1 MSILL
6 VSTCKEA
13 LSEREFVHPISIV
26 LGSIEHQILHYSK
39 CTKNT
44 IKSFDKIIIC
54 GTSLKDNEY
63 LENLDTFKETFQK
76 FSRPI
81 LGICS
86 GMQIVCSIFNGK
98 IVQNVEIGMTNS
110 ETLKINELCMG
121 EFQIYNMH
129 TKSVDIL
136 ENFII
141 LAKNNNRIHVIK
153 HKTKNVFGVS
163 FHPEVRNENIISN
176 FIKI

>member
-54 GTSLKDNEY
+54 GTSLKDNKY
-63 LENLDTFKETFQK
+63 LENLDTFKKTFQK

-86 GMQIVCSIFNGK
+86 GMQVVCSIFNGK
-98 IVQNVEIGMTNS
+98 IVQNVEIGMTDS
-110 ETLKINELCMG
+110 ETLESNELCTG
-121 EFQIYNMH
+121 KFQAYNMH
-129 TKSVDIL
+129 TNSVDNL
-136 ENFII
+136 ADFIV
-141 LAKNNNRIHVIK
+141 LAKNKNSIQVIK
-153 HKTKNVFGVS
+153 HKTKNIFGVS

>member
-6 VSTCKEA
+6 VSTCRET
-13 LSEREFVHPISIV
+13 LSEREFVHPISTI
-26 LGSIEHQILHYSK
+26 LGSIEHQILHYTK

-54 GTSLKDNEY
+54 GTSLKDHEY
-63 LENLDTFKETFQK
+63 LENLHTFKKIFKTFSK
-76 FSRPI
+76 PI

-86 GMQIVCSIFNGK
+86 GMQIICSIFNGE
-98 IVQNVEIGMTNS
+98 IVQNVEIGMTDS
-110 ETLKINELCMG
+110 VTLETNGLCTG
-121 EFQIYNMH
+121 EFQAYNMH
-129 TKSVDIL
+129 TNSVSNLD
-136 ENFII
+136 NFIV
-141 LAKNNNRIHVIK
+141 LAKNKNIIQVIK
-153 HKTKNVFGVS
+153 HKTKNIFGVS

>member
-6 VSTCKEA
+6 VSTCKER
-13 LSEREFVHPISIV
+13 LSEREFVHPISTL
-26 LGSIEHQILHYSK
+26 LGPIESQILHYSK
-39 CTKNT
+39 CTSTT
-44 IKSFDKIIIC
+44 IKPFDKIIIC

-63 LENLDTFKETFQK
+63 LENLTTFKETFQE
-76 FSRPI
+76 FSKPI

-98 IVQNVEIGMTNS
+98 IVQNVEIGMTDS
-110 ETLKINELCMG
+110 ETLEANQLCEGKI
-121 EFQIYNMH
+121 QAYNMH
-129 TKSVDIL
+129 TNSVDNL
-136 ENFII
+136 DNFVI
-141 LAKNNNRIHVIK
+141 LAKNKNSIQVIK
-153 HKTKNVFGVS
+153 HKTKKIFGVS